1 MDAFYNCTTSF
12 FTSGKWKGIEMK
24 KRNIVLIMVL
34 IIISAFFVGRKTVI
48 MQNEKEINID
58 PEYDMVCDVME
69 SIIDFNTDG
78 YELSV
83 ILEDGTEVYAYRK
96 ENIDAY
102 KGNRIVKTNGNIA
115 TKKNGEQYY
124 IYK

>member
-1 MDAFYNCTTSF
+1 
-12 FTSGKWKGIEMK
+12 MK
-24 KRNIVLIMVL
+24 KRNTVLIMVL